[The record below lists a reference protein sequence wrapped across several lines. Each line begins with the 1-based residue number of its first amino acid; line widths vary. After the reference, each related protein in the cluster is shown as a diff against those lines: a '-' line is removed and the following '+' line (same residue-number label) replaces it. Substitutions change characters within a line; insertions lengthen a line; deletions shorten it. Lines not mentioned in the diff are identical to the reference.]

1 MKSFQSFR
9 LDTANHSL
17 WHGQDRVQIP
27 PKAYDVLRY
36 LVENAG
42 RVVTQDELL
51 EAVWPE
57 TYVNPE
63 ILRKYILDVRKVLGD
78 RSDKPVFIETVT
90 KRGYRFIAP
99 VIEESATEDATK
111 SPELPVSDGS
121 EQRLVAEKRTS
132 KEQRASRKSVLLTM
146 AIIAALLLVAGAA
159 GAGHLWFARKKATR
173 HSPNA
178 TSIAVL

>member
-1 MKSFQSFR
+1 

-17 WHGQDRVQIP
+17 LRGQERVQIP

-63 ILRKYILDVRKVLGD
+63 ILRKYILEIRKTLGD
-78 RSDKPVFIETVT
+78 RPDKPVFIETVT

-99 VIEESATEDATK
+99 VIEVADEPPGSPTSNATEGQ
-111 SPELPVSDGS
+111 VS
-121 EQRLVAEKRTS
+121 LKTA
-132 KEQRASRKSVLLTM
+132 
-146 AIIAALLLVAGAA
+146 
-159 GAGHLWFARKKATR
+159 
-173 HSPNA
+173 
-178 TSIAVL
+178 